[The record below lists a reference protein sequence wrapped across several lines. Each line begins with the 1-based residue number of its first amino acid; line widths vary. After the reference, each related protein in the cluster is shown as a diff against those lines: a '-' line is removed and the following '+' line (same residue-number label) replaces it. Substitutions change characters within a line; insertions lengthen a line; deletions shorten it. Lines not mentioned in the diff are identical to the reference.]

1 MRFQHMLRDDTELYI
16 NDKKKRF
23 QPFSF
28 NYQRQLNNNN
38 LPLFAIT
45 LLLLLGN
52 EIVKITTRK
61 KVTNFFVIFIVL
73 FSLLIVLRKIDFLLV
88 SRSSWKAL
96 FICFV
101 SWVKSQ
107 PSTSLLFHYYH
118 KSIFLLFIWW
128 GWLEFNMRFD

>member
-88 SRSSWKAL
+88 SRSSWKIPIYM
-96 FICFV
+96 FF

-107 PSTSLLFHYYH
+107 ISTSLLFHYYH
-118 KSIFLLFIWW
+118 KSIFFIWW
-128 GWLEFNMRFD
+128 GWLEFNKRFD